1 MGWMMETPWTH
12 EEKEQPADYIL
23 LRGLC
28 NFRWQLDRIWTE
40 CRFYL
45 QVTDRRAP
53 GTLNLHWGF
62 TRKTIPLGI

>member
-1 MGWMMETPWTH
+1 MGWMMETSWTP
-12 EEKEQPADYIL
+12 EEKEQTADYIL

-28 NFRWQLDRIWTE
+28 NFRWQLDRIWIE

-53 GTLNLHWGF
+53 GTLNLHRGF